1 VARELKKFFRQ
12 MDDGARYEFE
22 KLYPESV
29 YDATARHRAI
39 VSGELGKHD
48 FSWWFLERMEGVFF
62 WTSNVGERSM
72 DLVKLDATF
81 PVD

>member
-1 VARELKKFFRQ
+1 

-22 KLYPESV
+22 KLYPEIV

-62 WTSNVGERSM
+62 LDEQWGRAVHGLGKARSYFPCGLVISNHA
-72 DLVKLDATF
+72 L
-81 PVD
+81 